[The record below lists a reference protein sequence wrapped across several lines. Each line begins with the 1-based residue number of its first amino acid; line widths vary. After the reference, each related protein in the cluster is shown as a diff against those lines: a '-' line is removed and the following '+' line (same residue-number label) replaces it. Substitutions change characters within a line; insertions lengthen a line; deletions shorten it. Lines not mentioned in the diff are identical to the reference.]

1 MKCRCLQPEE
11 RVVLWFP
18 LALLLLTLA
27 SGLRMAPHTAEAQQ
41 SAHVPS
47 IGMLWLFSPPA
58 AAERQQ
64 SPFFEG
70 LRALGY
76 IEGQTL
82 TIVSRYADGQRER
95 LPALAAELVQLQV
108 DLIVAMGGPI
118 VVRAA
123 KEATSTIPIVMATG
137 GMDPV
142 ASGLVASLAQPGGNV
157 TGVSLLPGAEIVGKM
172 VELLKEALPQ
182 VTRVAVLFYPPAG
195 AVGQEITRA
204 AQAVGFHLQWLEARG
219 AEEID
224 EACAAMTRAGAEAL
238 IVLPAA
244 PLGNVRRR
252 IVDRVAA
259 SRLPA
264 IYEHRGFVDAGG
276 LMSYGP
282 NLDRVVRRAAWY
294 VDRILKGAKPADLP
308 VEQPIKFE
316 LVINLK
322 TAQALGITLPPT
334 LLFQADEVIR

>member
-1 MKCRCLQPEE
+1 MKCSRFQPEE
-11 RVVLWFP
+11 RVILWCL

-27 SGLRMAPHTAEAQQ
+27 SGLRMAPRTAEAQQ
-41 SAHVPS
+41 PAHVPS
-47 IGMLWLFSPPA
+47 IGILSLYPPPA
-58 AAERQQ
+58 EGERQQ
-64 SPFFEG
+64 SPFLEG

-108 DLIVAMGGPI
+108 DLIVTMGGSI
-118 VVRAA
+118 VVQAA

-137 GMDPV
+137 GTDPV
-142 ASGLVASLAQPGGNV
+142 GSGLVASLARPGGNV

-182 VTRVAVLFYPPAG
+182 VTRVAVLLYPPAG
-195 AVGQEITRA
+195 TVGQEIARA
-204 AQAVGFHLQWLEARG
+204 AQAVGFHLQLLEARG

-238 IVLPAA
+238 IVLPSAA
-244 PLGNVRRR
+244 FNNAHRR
-252 IVDRVAA
+252 IVDCVAM
-259 SRLPA
+259 SRLPT
-264 IYEHRGFVDAGG
+264 IYEHRVFVDAGG

-282 NLDRVVRRAAWY
+282 NLAGVVRRAAWY
-294 VDRILKGAKPADLP
+294 VDRILKGAKPTDLP

-322 TAQALGITLPPT
+322 TAQALGITIPPT